1 MPRNGK
7 KANGKWVDR
16 WREGGRHRQRTFD
29 RRGDRDAFRNERIR
43 RQQLGGIFR
52 LEHDVTLAEFMED
65 YWRRHALLTLE
76 PTTRATY
83 RQQWGKHIRPCLGDF
98 ELRSITRQAIN
109 TELVDPMRHAGAG
122 DPTVRQVLAIL
133 QSILSYAVAEDR
145 IQDNPVRKVTKPRQ
159 AVARE
164 VPPVP
169 PATVERLRARDALM
183 VSVLA
188 YAGLRPQELLA
199 LHWEDVLSEAVVVRR
214 KNVDGRLYPYTK
226 TRQNRRVQLLA
237 PLAADLAEW
246 KLATGRRG
254 GLVVPRENGEPWTK
268 HQYQHWRRHVY
279 KPNAAAL
286 GLTSG
291 VPYDLRGSFVSLLAW
306 EGCTLLEVARQA
318 GHSVAVCDRHYA
330 GIFDDV
336 DPATRVTAEAAIRAA
351 REPGVRAL
359 RRGGRGA
366 RARIPCK
373 GGKARLRTRTE
384 NLFITSEVLCR
395 LS

>member
-1 MPRNGK
+1 
-7 KANGKWVDR
+7 
-16 WREGGRHRQRTFD
+16 
-29 RRGDRDAFRNERIR
+29 
-43 RQQLGGIFR
+43 
-52 LEHDVTLAEFMED
+52 MED
-65 YWRRHALLTLE
+65 YWRRRAPRARADDARHVSPAVGQAH
-76 PTTRATY
+76 PTR
-83 RQQWGKHIRPCLGDF
+83 LGDF
-98 ELRSITRQAIN
+98 DLRSVTRQVIN
-109 TELVDPMRHAGAG
+109 TELVDPMRRSGAG

-133 QSILSYAVAEDR
+133 QSILSYAVTEDR
-145 IQDNPVRKVTKPRQ
+145 IQDNPVRKVAKPRQ
-159 AVARE
+159 AIARE

-169 PATVERLRARDALM
+169 PATVERLRARLSARDALM

-199 LHWEDVLSEAVVVRR
+199 LQWEDVLGEAILVRR
-214 KNVDGRLYPYTK
+214 KNVDGRLYPYAK
-226 TRQNRRVQLLA
+226 TRQNRRVKLLA

-306 EGCTLLEVARQA
+306 EGYTLLEVARQA
-318 GHSVAVCDRHYA
+318 GHSVAICDRHYA

-351 REPGVRAL
+351 REPGVRGVCAL
-359 RRGGRGA
+359 FDAEGEARGRESPA
-366 RARIPCK
+366 REAKPAFGLEPK
-373 GGKARLRTRTE
+373 
-384 NLFITSEVLCR
+384 TSSLQVKC
-395 LS
+395 SAN